1 VGQSKTSMVSTLVGV
16 VFLAAVVAVALIH
29 NFSNHSVG
37 QTWPIL
43 LVGLGFCLAVAGMIE
58 LGLGLAGVFLVWLLA
73 NLGVI
78 PPFSKSWPFIIIWVI
93 VMVVFGFVRARA
105 SAGRAS

>member
-1 VGQSKTSMVSTLVGV
+1 MGQGNTSALGTLVGV

-29 NFSNHSVG
+29 NFSDYGVG
-37 QTWPIL
+37 QTWPVL
-43 LVGLGFCLAVAGMIE
+43 LVGLGFCVAIAGMIE

-78 PPFSKSWPFIIIWVI
+78 SPFSKSWPFVIIWVI